1 VVKVMVML
9 MVMLCKIQLERLLS
23 SNSQG
28 PAGPALADMH
38 DDHQLIRAYACF
50 TIFLMKKLKQ
60 GTPSKHP
67 GTKPSSVPLI
77 DY

>member
-1 VVKVMVML
+1 MLMMMVM
-9 MVMLCKIQLERLLS
+9 MCKVQLERLLS

-38 DDHQLIRAYACF
+38 EDHQLIRAYACF

-60 GTPSKHP
+60 ASW
-67 GTKPSSVPLI
+67 
-77 DY
+77 D